1 MTDAPTRVT
10 FFYNDIRGAQKANIP
25 EDAEREEARQASDGQ
40 EQPSE
45 NKPDSKPEGSQS
57 QDNQSEGGDQPTN
70 IGEARQQAQ
79 VRTRTLTRLVRLGY
93 SFSVHT
99 V

>member
-10 FFYNDIRGAQKANIP
+10 FFDNHIRGAQKANIP
-25 EDAEREEARQASDGQ
+25 EDAEREEARQASGGQ

-57 QDNQSEGGDQPTN
+57 QDKQSEDGDQPTN

-79 VRTRTLTRLVRLGY
+79 VRTQTRFVRLGY
-93 SFSVHT
+93 SFNVYI

>member
-1 MTDAPTRVT
+1 M
-10 FFYNDIRGAQKANIP
+10 
-25 EDAEREEARQASDGQ
+25 S
-40 EQPSE
+40 
-45 NKPDSKPEGSQS
+45 KPDSKPEGSQS

-79 VRTRTLTRLVRLGY
+79 VRTRTRTRLVRLGY
-93 SFSVHT
+93 SSSVHT